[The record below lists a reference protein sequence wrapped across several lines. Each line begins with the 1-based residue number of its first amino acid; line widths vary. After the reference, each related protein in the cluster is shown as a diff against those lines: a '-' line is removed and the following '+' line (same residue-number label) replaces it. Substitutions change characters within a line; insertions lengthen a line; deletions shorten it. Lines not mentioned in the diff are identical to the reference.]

1 MTKRFLTY
9 TLLLVIGISLGWLGC
24 SDDDNGGTGPT
35 GPGIEGDAPA
45 TPKPVAILGPK
56 ETDANKTDSLAV
68 TARQYVNAA
77 NVYLDMALGNLSS
90 LEGVTPQHSGD
101 TWTWVV
107 EADDLTIN
115 MVGTPGEDGVDWT
128 VALDGNMMGMTV
140 KDWTAAMG
148 RTDELGMSGTFTVYM
163 PNTTTVMGTMGWAA
177 SEDGTIT
184 ADTQAADL
192 LTGEMVSY
200 HIENRPDGSGSVT
213 VSQAGQQKFAAS
225 WDAEGTVTPA

>member
-1 MTKRFLTY
+1 MIKRFLKCA
-9 TLLLVIGISLGWLGC
+9 LLLAIGMSLGWLGC
-24 SDDDNGGTGPT
+24 LDDDDGGTGPV
-35 GPGIEGDAPA
+35 GPDGDAPA
-45 TPKPVAILGPK
+45 TPKPVEILGPK
-56 ETDANKTDSLAV
+56 ETDANRADSLSV
-68 TARQYVNAA
+68 MARQYVNAA

-90 LEGVTPQHSGD
+90 VEGVTPQRSGD

-107 EADDLTIN
+107 EADDLTIH
-115 MVGTPGEDGVDWT
+115 MAGTPGDDGVDWT
-128 VALDGNMMGMTV
+128 VSLDGNMMGMTV
-140 KDWTAAMG
+140 KDWTAATG

-184 ADTQAADL
+184 ADTQATDL

-213 VSQAGQQKFAAS
+213 VSQADQQKFAAS